1 MPANDNAMPLHLEV
15 IDLTKRFRDFT
26 AVDNISFGIREGI
39 CFGLLGPNGAGK
51 TTTIEVIE
59 GIKVPSSGELLFR
72 GRRLDHRHG
81 RDRRFAERAGIQFQ
95 STALMDFLT
104 VSEVLKLFGSLYP
117 RAVPTD
123 DLVRLCQLEEFLE
136 RRANKLSGGQKQRL
150 LLALALINDPEIV
163 FLDEPT
169 TGLDP
174 QSRRNFWE
182 LITTI
187 KRRGKTVVLT
197 THYMDEAEQLC
208 DELIIMDH
216 GRIVDQGSPRALLD
230 KHLPLKRVCLDLGRD
245 IELGDLS
252 GHVAR
257 DRDNGGLTIETA
269 SVETTL
275 QELIARR
282 VDLSSLR
289 VRNPTLEDLFL
300 KLTGHML
307 RE

>member
-1 MPANDNAMPLHLEV
+1 MSLHIEV
-15 IDLTKRFRDFT
+15 INLTKRFRDFT
-26 AVDNISFGIREGI
+26 AVDGISFGIREGI

-51 TTTIEVIE
+51 TTTIEIIE
-59 GIKVPSSGELLFR
+59 GIKLPSSGELLYR
-72 GRRLDHRHG
+72 GRRIDHSRG
-81 RDRRFAERAGIQFQ
+81 RDRHFAASAGIQFQ
-95 STALMDFLT
+95 STALMDFLS
-104 VSEVLKLFGSLYP
+104 VSEVLHLFGSLYP
-117 RAVPTD
+117 RTVPMAE
-123 DLVRLCQLEEFLE
+123 LVQLCQLEEFLE

-174 QSRRNFWE
+174 QSRRNFWD
-182 LITTI
+182 LISTI

-230 KHLPLKRVCLDLGRD
+230 KHLPLKRVC
-245 IELGDLS
+245 
-252 GHVAR
+252 V
-257 DRDNGGLTIETA
+257 ETA
-269 SVETTL
+269 AAVDINLFSGRASRNGNGELVIDTPSVEVTL
-275 QELIARR
+275 QELMARHI
-282 VDLSSLR
+282 DLSSLR

-300 KLTGHML
+300 KLTGHRL